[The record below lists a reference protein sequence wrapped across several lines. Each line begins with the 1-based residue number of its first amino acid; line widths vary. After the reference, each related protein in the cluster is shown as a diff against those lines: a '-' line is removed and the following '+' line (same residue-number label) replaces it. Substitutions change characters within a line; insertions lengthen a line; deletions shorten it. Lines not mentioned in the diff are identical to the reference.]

1 MTPARTACEVERFRS
16 AIARELGLFFEDAR
30 LSLLENLLDRRATA
44 RACSR
49 SSYLAEL
56 ESGGFRGERAALAQE
71 LTIPE
76 TYLFRHID
84 QFHAFRDVALS
95 ELLLSPRAAGRMRV
109 LSAGCATGDEAYSVA
124 ILLREAGVERSPH
137 VFVRAVDVNP
147 VVLDRARRARFGSWA
162 LRETPPEVQRRWFC
176 EDGRELVLDE
186 SVRRFVSFEER
197 NLVADDPELW
207 SEGSYDVVFFR
218 NVVMY
223 FTPEHAR
230 AVIARIARA
239 LVPGGYLFLGHAE
252 TLRGLS
258 HDFSLH
264 QSHGAFYYQRKHAQ
278 LQPFAESSDR
288 IASLQAQGAG
298 VARELDTGWADAI
311 SRAGER
317 IRMLSAGRES
327 REPAEAARRAAP
339 ELTSTLELLGRE
351 RFVQALDSLQQLS
364 TDASRHPDPLLLQ
377 AVLLAQSGDLGRAEK
392 VCHELLELDELNAGA
407 HYTLALCREGAG
419 DRRGA
424 AGHDRTAIHLD
435 PAFSMPRLHLGLL
448 ARRAGDVASAR
459 RELMQALVLLERE
472 DASRVLL
479 FGGGFRRE
487 ALIALCRAELGTCG
501 KGS

>member
-1 MTPARTACEVERFRS
+1 MNPPGSACEVERFRA

-30 LSLLENLLDRRATA
+30 LSLLANLLDRRATA
-44 RACSR
+44 RACGR

-56 ESGGFRGERAALAQE
+56 ESGGLPGERAALAHE

-84 QFHAFRDVALS
+84 QFHAFREVALS
-95 ELLLSPRAAGRMRV
+95 ELLLARRAAGRMRV

-124 ILLREAGVERSPH
+124 ILLREAGFEMSPH
-137 VFVRAVDVNP
+137 VFVRGVDVNP
-147 VVLDRARRARFGSWA
+147 VVLERARRARFGSWA
-162 LRETPPEVQRRWFC
+162 LRETPPEVQRRWFR
-176 EDGRELVLDE
+176 EDGRELLLDE
-186 SVRRFVSFEER
+186 SVRRLVRLEER
-197 NLVADDPELW
+197 NLVEDNAELW
-207 SEGSYDVVFFR
+207 GESCYDVVFFR

-230 AVIARIARA
+230 AVVARIARA

-258 HDFSLH
+258 HDFSLR
-264 QSHGAFYYQRKHAQ
+264 QSHGAFYYQRKQAQ
-278 LQPFAESSDR
+278 LQPFAECSDGSASR
-288 IASLQAQGAG
+288 HALSACIAPEA
-298 VARELDTGWADAI
+298 DTGWADAI
-311 SRAGER
+311 SRASER
-317 IRMLSAGRES
+317 IRTLSSAGDTCA
-327 REPAEAARRAAP
+327 PAQAARRTAP
-339 ELTSTLELLGRE
+339 ELSSTLELLRRE
-351 RFVQALDSLQQLS
+351 RFGQALDSLQALS
-364 TDASRHPDPLLLQ
+364 SDASRHPDPLLLQ
-377 AVLLAQSGDLGRAEK
+377 AVLLAQSGDLARAEK
-392 VCHELLELDELNAGA
+392 VCQELLELDELNAGA
-407 HYTLALCREGAG
+407 HYALALCREGAG
-419 DRRGA
+419 DRHGA

-448 ARRAGDVASAR
+448 ARRAGDVAAAR

-487 ALIALCRAELGTCG
+487 ALIALCRAELATCG